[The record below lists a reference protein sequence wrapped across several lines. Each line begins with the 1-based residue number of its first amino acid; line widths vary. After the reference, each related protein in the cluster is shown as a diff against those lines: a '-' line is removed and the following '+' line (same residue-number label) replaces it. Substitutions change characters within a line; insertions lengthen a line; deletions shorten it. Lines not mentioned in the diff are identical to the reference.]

1 MLNTELD
8 ATQVAVG
15 VAVNSE
21 SCLLVG
27 QRPAGKDFAGQWEF
41 PGGKL
46 EPGENAFNALVR
58 EFREETNLVVHSAM
72 PLFTTRDDYSNAS
85 VLLHFWHITAFSGH
99 LKGLESQ
106 ALEWVSEEN
115 LSKINFL
122 EGNRALLERVCSL
135 VIKRT

>member
-58 EFREETNLVVHSAM
+58 EFREETNLVIHSAM
-72 PLFTTRDDYSNAS
+72 PLFTTRYDYSNAS
-85 VLLHFWHITAFSGH
+85 VLLHFWPITAFSGH

>member
-1 MLNTELD
+1 MLNTEPD

-15 VAVNSE
+15 VVVNSE

-46 EPGENAFNALVR
+46 EPGENALNALVR
-58 EFREETNLVVHSAM
+58 EFREETNLVVDSAK
-72 PLFTTRDDYSNAS
+72 PLFTTRYDYADAS
-85 VLLHFWHITAFSGH
+85 VLLHFWHITAFSGD

-106 ALEWVSEEN
+106 ALEWVSEED

-122 EGNRALLERVCSL
+122 EGNRALLKRICSL
-135 VIKRT
+135 VIGRA

>member
-1 MLNTELD
+1 MPNTEPD

-27 QRPAGKDFAGQWEF
+27 QRPGGKDFAGQWEF

-58 EFREETNLVVHSAM
+58 EFREETNLVVDSAK
-72 PLFTTRDDYSNAS
+72 PLFTTRYDYADAS
-85 VLLHFWHITAFSGH
+85 VLLHFWHITAFSGD

-106 ALEWVSEEN
+106 ALEWVSEED

-122 EGNRALLERVCSL
+122 EGNRALLKRICSL
-135 VIKRT
+135 VIGRA